1 MESLVLAVL
10 GGAAGV
16 FVASAMLPVLKLIP
30 ANIPRLDQVTID
42 ARVLLFSIFLT
53 LLCGVLFGLAPAVRL
68 SHKDIADSL
77 RGAGKGSTAAEDRRP
92 SPALRV
98 VAVPAIA
105 LAFVLFVGP
114 RLLVESPCR
123 VLP

>member
-77 RGAGKGSTAAEDRRP
+77 RGAGRVGVRISPSRP
-92 SPALRV
+92 ALFPWPRLSPATT
-98 VAVPAIA
+98 ASSVPHFSSLCISSS
-105 LAFVLFVGP
+105 FP
-114 RLLVESPCR
+114 PHR
-123 VLP
+123 